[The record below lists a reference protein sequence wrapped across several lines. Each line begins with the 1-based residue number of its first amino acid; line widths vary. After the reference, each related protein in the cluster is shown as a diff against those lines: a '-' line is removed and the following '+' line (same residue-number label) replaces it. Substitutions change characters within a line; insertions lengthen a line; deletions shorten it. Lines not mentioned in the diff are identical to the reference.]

1 MHGLLVMAGIY
12 KVVNVN
18 VCIFDLQKSKF
29 FVVISV
35 VGTTDCG
42 L

>member
-1 MHGLLVMAGIY
+1 MHGLSVMAGIY
-12 KVVNVN
+12 KVVDVN
-18 VCIFDLQKSKF
+18 VWIFDVQKSKF

-35 VGTTDCG
+35 VGATDCG